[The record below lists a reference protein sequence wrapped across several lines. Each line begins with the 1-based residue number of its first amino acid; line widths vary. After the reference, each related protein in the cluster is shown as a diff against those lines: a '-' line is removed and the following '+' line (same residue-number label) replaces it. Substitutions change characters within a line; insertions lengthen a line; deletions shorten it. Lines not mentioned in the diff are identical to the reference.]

1 MNRSLLIVS
10 LVVFST
16 YVERCNHTP
25 AQLTLPVP
33 GVPAAA
39 RSPKPIKDVYSVE
52 DLVANPQDFSHTMV
66 KVRGCFWSDVGSVT
80 DNAESL
86 LKQCGRAWP
95 TPSNVYDQR
104 PYKDFY
110 DHVISVD
117 NAELLYQMNWLKLN
131 AKDPDELEALKDLPI
146 EEPLFDYD
154 EKRNSRAWQKLLK
167 GRSLNDSLTDYGSD
181 VVLLGQFETSSWHV
195 SPTSNGLILVD
206 VLSNKA
212 TTTR

>member
-16 YVERCNHTP
+16 YVGGCNHTP
-25 AQLTLPVP
+25 AQLTLRVP
-33 GVPAAA
+33 GVPVAA

-52 DLVANPQDFSHTMV
+52 DLVANPQDFAHTMV
-66 KVRGCFWSDVGSVT
+66 KVRGCFWSDVGSVF

-86 LKQCGRAWP
+86 LMQCGRAWP

-117 NAELLYQMNWLKLN
+117 DARDQVNWLKLN
-131 AKDPDELEALKDLPI
+131 ARELKALKDLPI
-146 EEPLFDYD
+146 AEPLFDYN
-154 EKRNSRAWQKLLK
+154 EKRNSQAWQKLLK
-167 GRSLNDSLTDYGSD
+167 GRSLNDSLTDYGSE
-181 VVLLGQFETSSWHV
+181 VVLLGQFETSLWQV
-195 SPTSNGLILVD
+195 APTSNGLILVD